1 MTHEADRPWLRRPSV
16 ATPNARPRADW
27 LARSK
32 EAPLLPELEIVDAH
46 HHLWDRQ
53 GHRYL
58 LEEFAEDIGES
69 GHHVVSSVFVQCRT
83 MYRADG
89 PLRYRPLGEVEFIR
103 GVAAQARSG
112 FYGKTR
118 VAQAIVGCADLLEG
132 AAVAPVLEAM
142 VAAGGGAFK
151 GVRLPVASHPDPTVR
166 SNPVPAPAGLLT
178 DTRFVAGAREL
189 ARRGL
194 SLDLWVY
201 QTQLDEV
208 AALARQLPDL
218 QIVLNHAGGPLGV
231 GPFEGRPVQGRN
243 AWADAMQRL
252 AERPN
257 VAVKLGGFGMPIM
270 GFGFEQG
277 ECAPS
282 AAHIAE
288 VISPYVQQCVALFG
302 TTRCMFESNFPVD
315 KGGVGYDTLW
325 NAYKR
330 IAWSLR
336 EAQRADLFSGT
347 ARRIYRIPGS

>member
-1 MTHEADRPWLRRPSV
+1 MTHEADRPWRRRPSV
-16 ATPNARPRADW
+16 ATPNAHPRAEW

-46 HHLWDRQ
+46 HHLWDRH

-69 GHHVVSSVFVQCRT
+69 GHNVVSSVFVQCRT

-89 PLRYRPLGEVEFIR
+89 PVRYRPLGEVEFIR

-118 VAQAIVGCADLLEG
+118 VAQAIVGCVDLLEG
-132 AAVAPVLEAM
+132 AAIAPVLEAM
-142 VAAGGGAFK
+142 SAVGGGAFK
-151 GVRLPVASHPDPTVR
+151 GVRLPVASHPDPAVR
-166 SNPVPAPAGLLT
+166 SNPVPAPAGLLEG
-178 DTRFVAGAREL
+178 TRFVAGAREL
-189 ARRGL
+189 ARREL

-231 GPFEGRPVQGRN
+231 GPFEGRPRP
-243 AWADAMQRL
+243 ARESWAAGIQRL

-257 VAVKLGGFGMPIM
+257 VAVKIGGFGMPIM

-282 AAHIAE
+282 SSHIGE
-288 VISPYVQQCVALFG
+288 VIEPYVQHCVALFG

-330 IAWSLR
+330 IAWSWS
-336 EAQRADLFSGT
+336 EAQRANLFSDT
-347 ARRIYRIPGS
+347 ARRIYRIPR